1 MTCICVK
8 IWNTPNAT
16 ERRINDWIVVAH
28 PSKSLFLYFAGLL
41 ARCVNIL
48 NSTHYSDVETTSS
61 CKRYLEVTS
70 WILPSFLYFTFEFRF
85 VRLARHL
92 HQQQRRAPAAILLVI
107 SSRLAVELAKKM
119 EYCARSLWHSISTR
133 LANVEIWQCQEE
145 SQNQMKCKG
154 RKKRMERQIDTHKSH
169 GVYLI

>member
-1 MTCICVK
+1 MCENLKYTKCNRAKNKRLNCSR
-8 IWNTPNAT
+8 TPI
-16 ERRINDWIVVAH
+16 EI
-28 PSKSLFLYFAGLL
+28 SLLSLFLYFAGLL

-48 NSTHYSDVETTSS
+48 NSTHYGDVETTSS

-119 EYCARSLWHSISTR
+119 EYCARSL
-133 LANVEIWQCQEE
+133 
-145 SQNQMKCKG
+145 
-154 RKKRMERQIDTHKSH
+154 
-169 GVYLI
+169 

>member
-1 MTCICVK
+1 MKEQNIKAIDDDVYMCENLKYTKCNRAKNKRLNCSR
-8 IWNTPNAT
+8 TPI
-16 ERRINDWIVVAH
+16 EI
-28 PSKSLFLYFAGLL
+28 SLSLFRRSPC

-48 NSTHYSDVETTSS
+48 NSTHYGDVETTSS

-92 HQQQRRAPAAILLVI
+92 HQQQRRAPAAILLLI

-119 EYCARSLWHSISTR
+119 EYCARSL
-133 LANVEIWQCQEE
+133 
-145 SQNQMKCKG
+145 
-154 RKKRMERQIDTHKSH
+154 
-169 GVYLI
+169 